1 MRFFERKLRKATN
14 TLISG
19 PVGGWCS
26 RFEENKKTVSNAI
39 SKKYWSHLAYKLT
52 SEPEIESQKIKRVPD
67 GPRSRVGLGD
77 SCKVASKAKNNPDFT
92 GNICSSTQIES

>member
-39 SKKYWSHLAYKLT
+39 SKKYVESFSLKL
-52 SEPEIESQKIKRVPD
+52 I
-67 GPRSRVGLGD
+67 
-77 SCKVASKAKNNPDFT
+77 N
-92 GNICSSTQIES
+92 